1 MELIENNP
9 YRILGLLANSSER
22 EIQNRKSLIIKKLSI
37 GRSYDSDY
45 NYNFLTPIQ
54 LTESTVIQ
62 ASTKIE
68 INQDKI
74 NNSLFWFIEVNN
86 FDGTAL
92 NYLKNGDKN
101 KAIEIWTKVTS
112 GKELSSK
119 NFSYFNNIGTLKL
132 LSDTI
137 DEIKRGLEF
146 KIKLIESENFID
158 FVKNVGDAQT
168 YTYTRQQQLEKFIDD
183 ILIGLLPR
191 FDRVQIATLFNNS
204 SENVITYINKKF
216 TEGPLHEIQLLIE
229 ETKSKRKNSPK
240 DGYLYGK
247 DLLNKSREGLNLI
260 HNLLGQNNLQYRMI
274 SDNVAKE
281 IIQCGIDSY
290 SKGDKSDLSIKKSVE
305 ILKAAKQVAKTSV
318 TIERIDS
325 NLKELDEIKYS
336 DILFALEILKR
347 LKEIIIDTRRDF
359 GRQLNI
365 SKVDEF
371 LYKEITSS
379 ILQKI
384 ATTDRNE
391 YISEFTELTEY
402 IRKNTT
408 SSAIINLVNQFV
420 GLLPKTHPFVIA
432 ETKRKQDEELKKI
445 QQEKD
450 RKIREAERKKKEV
463 QDLVYLLKLIAV
475 LALILFLVGSI
486 WGIGWALAV
495 LIIGLLIWGNTNS

>member
-22 EIQNRKSLIIKKLSI
+22 EIQNRKSLIIKNLSI

-45 NYNFLTPIQ
+45 NFSFLTPIQ
-54 LTESTVIQ
+54 LTEPTIIQ

-112 GKELSSK
+112 GKEISSK

-132 LSDTI
+132 LSNTI
-137 DEIKRGLEF
+137 DEIKEGLEF

-168 YTYTRQQQLEKFIDD
+168 YTFTNQQQLEKFLDD

-216 TEGPLHEIQLLIE
+216 TEGPLHEIQILIE
-229 ETKSKRKNSPK
+229 DTKSKRKNSPK

-247 DLLNKSREGLNLI
+247 DLLNKSREDLNLI

-290 SKGDKSDLSIKKSVE
+290 SKGDKSDLSIKKSIE
-305 ILKAAKQVAKTSV
+305 LLKSAKQIAKTSV

-325 NLKELDEIKYS
+325 NLKELDDLKYS

-347 LKEIIIDTRRDF
+347 LKEIIIDTNRDYTK
-359 GRQLNI
+359 QLNI
-365 SKVDEF
+365 FKVDEF
-371 LYKEITSS
+371 LRKEITNSV
-379 ILQKI
+379 LQKI
-384 ATTDRNE
+384 ASTDRSE
-391 YISEFTELTEY
+391 YITNFIELADY
-402 IRKNTT
+402 IRKNGA
-408 SSAIINLVNQFV
+408 SLEIFVIINKFV
-420 GLLPKTHPFVIA
+420 AHLPNTHPFVIA
-432 ETKRKQDEELKKI
+432 EEKRKQDEELK
-445 QQEKD
+445 
-450 RKIREAERKKKEV
+450 RKQKEEERKKKEA
-463 QDLVYLLKLIAV
+463 QNLKLIAV
-475 LALILFLVGSI
+475 LAIILLIVGSI
-486 WGIGWALAV
+486 WGIGWAVALF
-495 LIIGLLIWGNTNS
+495 IIGLLIWGNTNS